1 MKRFRCLTRI
11 QVTEDIK
18 PCYKWRVSNQSSCGS
33 FFEVREHRVPS
44 FLTLHM
50 HLIIEEVLEVV
61 PRKFLPQI
69 FSKIT
74 LLFYDIIHGVVSGYN
89 MRDILD
95 FWKRRL

>member
-1 MKRFRCLTRI
+1 M
-11 QVTEDIK
+11 TENIK
-18 PCYKWRVSNQSSCGS
+18 PCYGWRVCNQSSCGS
-33 FFEVREHRVPS
+33 FFKMREHRVPS

-50 HLIIEEVLEVV
+50 HLIIEESLEVV
-61 PRKFLPQI
+61 ARKFLPQI

-74 LLFYDIIHGVVSGYN
+74 LLLYDVVHGVVSGYS

>member
-1 MKRFRCLTRI
+1 M
-11 QVTEDIK
+11 TEDIK
-18 PCYKWRVSNQSSCGS
+18 PCYRWRVGNQSSCGS
-33 FFEVREHRVPS
+33 FYEVREHRVPS

-50 HLIIEEVLEVV
+50 HLIIEDALEVV
-61 PRKFLPQI
+61 ARKFLPQI

-74 LLFYDIIHGVVSGYN
+74 LLFYDVIHGVVSGYS